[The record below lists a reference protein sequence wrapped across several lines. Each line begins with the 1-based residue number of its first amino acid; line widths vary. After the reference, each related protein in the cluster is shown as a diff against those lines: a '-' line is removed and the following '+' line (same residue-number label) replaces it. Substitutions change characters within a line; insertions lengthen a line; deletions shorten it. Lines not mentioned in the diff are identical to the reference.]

1 MKVRGDLEE
10 EDLEDEEL
18 REKRREMRRLKME
31 RELLRMQAEA
41 EKHRQ
46 ELEKLRASAPLASNP
61 DSQAVAT
68 GALVA
73 SLIKAGVKPEQAN
86 EFFSK
91 MNPEALATL
100 SALTSSN
107 PYLPMFMFLASQ
119 ARGQSPQGITAKEVI
134 DLNKGMYDLA
144 EKIAGKRGEGE
155 GTGAVMKELV
165 GLAKTLTEQR
175 IIDKLDEVAKA
186 VGSRSSVWDEILE
199 DEKKFNRFKELFGGG
214 GSLPPD
220 VQIKL
225 EQMRQQHEIEMKKLD
240 LEMLKLRAELLE
252 GRRRAKMFGQ
262 ALRKIGEGVASA
274 AEEAGGEVESAPAPL
289 KSQPQPVVLKCPK
302 CNVDLPPVTPGSEV
316 TCPQC
321 KTIYRAKLKGG

>member
-1 MKVRGDLEE
+1 MKAKRE
-10 EDLEDEEL
+10 LEDEEL
-18 REKRREMRRLKME
+18 EDEELLEKRREMRKLKME
-31 RELLRMQAEA
+31 RDLLKMQVEA

-46 ELEKLRASAPLASNP
+46 ELEKLRASAPLTSNP

-73 SLIKAGVKPEQAN
+73 SLIKAGVKPEQAS
-86 EFFSK
+86 EFITK

-119 ARGQSPQGITAKEVI
+119 AKGQPPQGITAKEVI
-134 DLNKGMYDLA
+134 DLNKGMFELA
-144 EKIAGKRGEGE
+144 ERIAGKRGEGE

-199 DEKKFNRFKELFGGG
+199 DEKKFNRFKELFAGG

-252 GRRRAKMFGQ
+252 GRRKAKMFGQ
-262 ALRKIGEGVASA
+262 VLRKVGEAVGEGIKEAS
-274 AEEAGGEVESAPAPL
+274 EEVELAKTPEAP
-289 KSQPQPVVLKCPK
+289 QPQQVVLKCPK
-302 CNVDLPPVTPGSEV
+302 CNIDLPPVTPGARV

-321 KTIYRAKLKGG
+321 KTIWEARPKRS